1 MRTIIIEISAKKVII
16 MNKLFLMLAVGL
28 LSTNSV
34 DTKKVTLVEPI
45 KLGGVHLFSVRGVNC
60 SKRADMIYDRLR
72 YVLVPSLEASDIVVG
87 KVKGQAVILI
97 NDNVLVTITD
107 EDAKLNKS
115 TKFGLANQ
123 IQEKLSKNLP
133 DLVPLESK

>member
-28 LSTNSV
+28 ISTNSV

-45 KLGGVHLFSVRGVNC
+45 NLGGVHLFSVRGVNC

-72 YVLVPSLEASDIVVG
+72 YALVPSLEASDIVVS

-97 NDNVLVTITD
+97 NDNVLVTITN
-107 EDAKLNKS
+107 EDAKLNKI
-115 TKFGLANQ
+115 T
-123 IQEKLSKNLP
+123 I
-133 DLVPLESK
+133 ESKKC

>member
-1 MRTIIIEISAKKVII
+1 
-16 MNKLFLMLAVGL
+16 
-28 LSTNSV
+28 
-34 DTKKVTLVEPI
+34 
-45 KLGGVHLFSVRGVNC
+45 
-60 SKRADMIYDRLR
+60 MIYDRLR
-72 YVLVPSLEASDIVVG
+72 YALVPSLEASDIVVS